1 MKTNTSNNRRQEKE
15 CERQETLVKKANATK
30 ETGKEGAD
38 GNC

>member
-1 MKTNTSNNRRQEKE
+1 MKINTSNNRRQEKE